1 MLEHQRILQPN
12 NKSNIGQNSM
22 RNSMANIC
30 LMGAALLIA
39 SCASS
44 AQKNDVPD
52 QITQESI
59 EGFYEL
65 GDLERQQ
72 LDAGDCG
79 LFLFAARPEPR
90 FVFFSEAGKGT
101 AKVVLNG
108 KPTVFARSSTEGD
121 VLDLHYTEQV
131 FHSPVENVELK
142 VTINE
147 AVPGD
152 GGSQITKA
160 SIRISD
166 SAGWKMVIPVGG
178 ATSCVG

>member
-1 MLEHQRILQPN
+1 MRRTLSILCVSGFFLFAAGCATSTPEKVVSTQT
-12 NKSNIGQNSM
+12 SVQN
-22 RNSMANIC
+22 
-30 LMGAALLIA
+30 
-39 SCASS
+39 
-44 AQKNDVPD
+44 
-52 QITQESI
+52 I

-65 GDLERQQ
+65 GELERQK

-79 LFLFAARPEPR
+79 LFLFAARPAPR
-90 FVFFSEAGKGT
+90 FVFFSEAAKGT

-108 KPTVFARSSTEGD
+108 KETVLARSLTEGD

-131 FHSPVENVELK
+131 FRSPVENIEIK

-147 AVPGD
+147 ATPSE

-160 SIRISD
+160 SLRISD

-178 ATSCVG
+178 ATSCVGG